1 MELLPCAPAWL
12 PLQLSHALVV
22 PMLLLA
28 AAHLSL
34 TKTDLQL
41 GLARLREK
49 FQQRKQPLSQG
60 ELDRARRF
68 EEELLR
74 VRLEMFQRV
83 PSRGKVFFSVFFG

>member
-1 MELLPCAPAWL
+1 MELIPLAPAWL

-28 AAHLSL
+28 AVHLSL

-41 GLARLREK
+41 GLGRLWAK
-49 FQQRKQPLSQG
+49 FQLRKQLPSQS
-60 ELDRARRF
+60 ELDRIRRF
-68 EEELLR
+68 EAELLR

-83 PSRGKVFFSVFFG
+83 PGRWKVFFSFF